1 MFSGYK
7 TLIETPGAMKF
18 SVPGLIARMPISMDS
33 LALIFIVVAASD
45 SYALAG
51 ALSATASVVMA
62 FATPHWA
69 RVADRIG
76 QSATLIRVIPIK
88 VAGLSVFTLLVLNQ
102 APTWTWFVSVI
113 IAESMS
119 VNTGGL
125 VRRRWLHVLSPD
137 KTSTAEDEHDRHLIN
152 TAYSYEA
159 LMDEVVFVLGPIIV
173 TACATTIA
181 PAAGII
187 SGIIFISIGVPLF
200 VMQKATEP
208 PATPKRVID
217 PHPAVIRNK
226 RVQAVVLAT
235 TLLGGFFGSIAIVT
249 VAFTEQRGQE
259 SKSGLLLAIWA
270 FGSGIAAIIN
280 GAIKWK
286 ISSTSRF
293 LIFLF
298 ALSLLSIPMLFVHS
312 LPWLAVALFF
322 NGFAIA
328 PLVINAY
335 GVAEGAVPAEQI
347 TETLTWVV
355 AGMPLGGAISSAI
368 AGQVIDRYGADI
380 SFWVPLGFMIAACA
394 ATLPYFNTYKAL
406 IGYPRARDRA
416 TT

>member
-1 MFSGYK
+1 MFSGYM
-7 TLIETPGAMKF
+7 TLFRTPGALRF
-18 SVPGLIARMPISMDS
+18 SIPGLIARMPISMDS

-51 ALSATASVVMA
+51 ALSATASAVMA
-62 FATPHWA
+62 CATPYWS

-76 QSATLIRVIPIK
+76 QSAMLVRVIPIK
-88 VAGLSVFTLLVLNQ
+88 VAGLSLFTFLVLNQ
-102 APTWTWFVSVI
+102 APTWTWFGSII

-137 KTSTAEDEHDRHLIN
+137 KTSTAEDEQDRHLVN
-152 TAYSYEA
+152 TAYSFEA
-159 LMDEVVFVLGPIIV
+159 IMDEIVFILGPIIV

-187 SGIIFISIGVPLF
+187 SGIIFVAIGVPLF
-200 VMQKATEP
+200 VAQKSTEP
-208 PATPKRVID
+208 PATPKRSVD
-217 PHPAVIRNK
+217 PHPAVIRNR
-226 RVQAVVLAT
+226 RVQAVVLVT

-249 VAFTEQRGQE
+249 IAFADQRGQE
-259 SKSGLLLAIWA
+259 GKSGILLAVWA

-293 LIFLF
+293 LLFLC
-298 ALSLLSIPMLFVHS
+298 ALTLVTIPMLFVHS
-312 LPWLAVALFF
+312 LAWLAVALFF

-335 GVAEGAVPAEQI
+335 GVAEGSVPAEQI

-355 AGMPLGGAISSAI
+355 AGMPLGGAISSALS
-368 AGQVIDRYGADI
+368 GQVIDRFGADI
-380 SFWVPLGFMIAACA
+380 AFWVPLGFMIAACA

-406 IGYPRARDRA
+406 IGYPRARD
-416 TT
+416 

>member
-1 MFSGYK
+1 MFSGYS
-7 TLIETPGAMKF
+7 TLVKTPGGLKF
-18 SVPGLIARMPISMDS
+18 SISGLIARMPISMDS

-45 SYALAG
+45 SYAIAG

-62 FATPHWA
+62 FATPHWS

-76 QSATLIRVIPIK
+76 QSAMLVRVIPIK
-88 VAGLSVFTLLVLNQ
+88 VAGLCLFTFLVLNQ
-102 APTWTWFVSVI
+102 APTWTWFVSII

-137 KTSTAEDEHDRHLIN
+137 KSSTAEDEQDRHLVN
-152 TAYSYEA
+152 TAYSFEA
-159 LMDEVVFVLGPIIV
+159 LMDEVVFILGPIIV
-173 TACATTIA
+173 TACATTIS
-181 PAAGII
+181 PAAGMMA
-187 SGIIFISIGVPLF
+187 GIFFLAVGVPLF
-200 VMQKATEP
+200 VMQKSTEP
-208 PATPKRVID
+208 PSTPKRIID

-226 RVQAVVLAT
+226 RVQAIVLAT

-249 VAFTEQRGQE
+249 VAFAEQRGQAD
-259 SKSGLLLAIWA
+259 KSGLLLAIWA

-286 ISSTSRF
+286 SSSATRF

-298 ALSLLSIPMLFVHS
+298 ALTALCVPMLFTHT
-312 LPWLAVALFF
+312 LGWLAVALFF

-335 GVAEGAVPAEQI
+335 GVAEGAVPPDQI

-355 AGMPLGGAISSAI
+355 AGMPMGGALASALS
-368 AGQVIDRYGADI
+368 GQIIDRFGSDI
-380 SFWVPLGFMIAACA
+380 AFWVPLGFMIAACA
-394 ATLPYFNTYKAL
+394 ATLPYFQTYKAL
-406 IGYPRARDRA
+406 IGYPRARD
-416 TT
+416 

>member
-1 MFSGYK
+1 MFSGYS
-7 TLIETPGAMKF
+7 TLFRTPGGLGF

-62 FATPHWA
+62 FATPHWS

-76 QSATLIRVIPIK
+76 QSAMLVRVVPIK
-88 VAGLSVFTLLVLNQ
+88 VAGLCVFTLLVLNQ
-102 APTWTWFVSVI
+102 APTWTWFASII

-137 KTSTAEDEHDRHLIN
+137 KTSTAEDEQDRHLVN

-159 LMDEVVFVLGPIIV
+159 IMDEIVFILGPIIV

-187 SGIIFISIGVPLF
+187 VGIIFVAIGVPLF
-200 VMQKATEP
+200 IRQKATEP
-208 PATPKRVID
+208 PSTPKRIVD

-259 SKSGLLLAIWA
+259 NMSGLLLAIWA

-286 ISSTSRF
+286 LSSASRF

-298 ALSLLSIPMLFVHS
+298 TLTLLSVPMLFTHS
-312 LPWLAVALFF
+312 LTWLAVALFF
-322 NGFAIA
+322 NGFAVA

-335 GVAEGAVPAEQI
+335 GVAEGAVPPEQI

-355 AGMPLGGAISSAI
+355 AGMPLGGAFASAL
-368 AGQVIDRYGADI
+368 AGLVIDQFGADI
-380 SFWVPLGFMIAACA
+380 AYWVPLGFMIAACA
-394 ATLPYFNTYKAL
+394 ATLPYFQTYKAL
-406 IGYPRARDRA
+406 IGYPRARD
-416 TT
+416 

>member
-1 MFSGYK
+1 MFSGYT
-7 TLIETPGAMKF
+7 TLFKTPGALKF
-18 SVPGLIARMPISMDS
+18 SIPGLIARMPISMDS

-62 FATPHWA
+62 FATPHWS

-76 QSATLIRVIPIK
+76 QSKMLIRVMPIK
-88 VAGLSVFTLLVLNQ
+88 VAGLCVFTVLVLNQ
-102 APTWTWFVSVI
+102 APTWTWFASII

-137 KTSTAEDEHDRHLIN
+137 KTTTAEDEQDRHVVN
-152 TAYSYEA
+152 TAYSFEA
-159 LMDEVVFVLGPIIV
+159 LMDEVVFILGPIIV

-187 SGIIFISIGVPLF
+187 SGIIFLAVGVPLF
-200 VMQKATEP
+200 VMQKDTEP
-208 PATPKRVID
+208 PANPKREVD

-226 RVQAVVLAT
+226 RVQAVVLPT

-249 VAFTEQRGQE
+249 VAFAEARDQAAL
-259 SKSGLLLAIWA
+259 SGVLLAIWA
-270 FGSGIAAIIN
+270 AGSAVAAIMN
-280 GAIKWK
+280 GVIKWRL
-286 ISSTSRF
+286 TSATRF

-298 ALSLLSIPMLFVHS
+298 ALTILSIPMLFVHS
-312 LPWLAVALFF
+312 ITWLAVALFF

-335 GVAEGAVPAEQI
+335 GVAEGAVPPEQI

-355 AGMPLGGAISSAI
+355 AGMPMGGALASAL
-368 AGQVIDRYGADI
+368 AGQIIDRFGADI
-380 SFWVPLGFMIAACA
+380 AYWVPLGFMIAACA
-394 ATLPYFNTYKAL
+394 AILPYFQTYKGL
-406 IGYPRARDRA
+406 IGYSHARD
-416 TT
+416 